1 MVSPKML
8 TKKFRNKQGSLKLP
22 ITMVFYPQLTKFWI
36 ILIFNSSEDLALI
49 RWLKE
54 AKSILMASE
63 GQERL

>member
-1 MVSPKML
+1 
-8 TKKFRNKQGSLKLP
+8 
-22 ITMVFYPQLTKFWI
+22 MVFYPQLTKFWI
-36 ILIFNSSEDLALI
+36 ILIFESSEDLALI